1 MSKSGFL
8 LPVGFRLMGIV
19 FFITG
24 ILAGFTR
31 FYLGI
36 KPKLLNMKVFAVYSE
51 YIDDKYLKVVQNNLG
66 EEVTI
71 LFIITGLFM
80 FAFSREKMENEII
93 QQIRYKSMIMS
104 FYLSFLFLMA
114 ANFFT
119 FGFAFIYMLI
129 VYSAVPLLTFI
140 LLFQFHLY
148 LYRKN
153 NTLVSEPANDE
164 DIQ

>member
-1 MSKSGFL
+1 MGKYSFL
-8 LPVGFRLMGIV
+8 LPVGFKPVGIV
-19 FFITG
+19 FFVAG
-24 ILAGFTR
+24 ILAAFTR

-51 YIDDKYLKVVQNNLG
+51 YLDDKYLKAVQNNLG
-66 EEVTI
+66 EEVPI
-71 LFIITGLFM
+71 FLIISGLFL
-80 FAFSREKMENEII
+80 FAFTREKVESEII

-104 FYLSFLFLMA
+104 FYLGFAFLMA

-119 FGFAFIYMLI
+119 FGFAFVYMLI
-129 VYSAVPLLTFI
+129 IYSGVPLLAFI

-153 NTLVSEPANDE
+153 NRQVAQPMGHENNL
-164 DIQ
+164 

>member
-1 MSKSGFL
+1 MLNFKFL
-8 LPVGFRLMGIV
+8 LPVSFRLVGIV
-19 FFITG
+19 FFISGVLT
-24 ILAGFTR
+24 GFTR

-51 YIDDKYLKVVQNNLG
+51 YLDEKYMKAVQNNVG

-71 LFIITGLFM
+71 FLIITGLFL
-80 FAFSREKMENEII
+80 FAFSREKLENEII
-93 QQIRYKSMIMS
+93 HQIRYKSMIMS
-104 FYLSFLFLMA
+104 FYLSYAFILA

-129 VYSAVPLLTFI
+129 FYSGVPLLAYI

-148 LYRKN
+148 LFRKN
-153 NTLVSEPANDE
+153 STKISESVNRE
-164 DIQ
+164 NNE